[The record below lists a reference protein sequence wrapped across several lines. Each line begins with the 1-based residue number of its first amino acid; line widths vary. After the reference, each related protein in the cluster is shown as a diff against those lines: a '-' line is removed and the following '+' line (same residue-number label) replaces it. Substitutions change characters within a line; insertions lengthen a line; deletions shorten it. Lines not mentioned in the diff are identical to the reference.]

1 MKSEFESLLDQIQQ
15 FSEDRDWAQF
25 HTPKNLILAIS
36 AEVGELS
43 EVIQWKSDVEIADY
57 LLTPEGKK
65 RISEEIADIAIYL
78 IRLCQQQG
86 LSFVKILD
94 EKIENNAKKYPIEK
108 AKGNARKYNELGKQ
122 WL

>member
-1 MKSEFESLLDQIQQ
+1 MESDFERLLDQIQQ
-15 FSEDRDWAQF
+15 FSEERDWAQF

-57 LLTPEGKK
+57 LLTPEGKN

-86 LSFVKILD
+86 LNFEKILD
-94 EKIENNAKKYPIEK
+94 MKIEANAKKYPIEK
-108 AKGNARKYNELGKQ
+108 AKGNARKYNELEK
-122 WL
+122 

>member
-1 MKSEFESLLDQIQQ
+1 MESDFERLLDQIQQ
-15 FSEDRDWAQF
+15 FSEERDWAQF

-57 LLTPEGKK
+57 LLTPEGKN